1 MATGDQNRPSTATTM
16 KDEIKTCSGNV
27 TKKSQ
32 VEKITRKQGRLWI
45 VNREGLKVGLVR
57 PFQSKFSIRL
67 LLLVDS
73 KLKNFVAIISQP

>member
-1 MATGDQNRPSTATTM
+1 MSQRSP
-16 KDEIKTCSGNV
+16 
-27 TKKSQ
+27 Q

-45 VNREGLKVGLVR
+45 VDREGLKVGLVR